1 MDENEEKSVEELTT
15 DELKQA
21 VNDTLERFRTQAML
35 LGAQVICYVILQKI
49 EDFQEQPGKRT
60 MNDYKRLTKDIE
72 QYCRTGISRKVNEDG
87 TTSEKEEN
95 EGVVQN

>member
-21 VNDTLERFRTQAML
+21 VNDTLERVRTQAML
-35 LGAQVICYVILQKI
+35 LGAQVICSVILQKI
-49 EDFQEQPGKRT
+49 EAFQGQPGKRT

-72 QYCRTGISRKVNEDG
+72 QYCRTGVSRKVNDNG

>member
-21 VNDTLERFRTQAML
+21 VNDTLERVRTQAML
-35 LGAQVICYVILQKI
+35 LGAQAICSVILQKI
-49 EDFQEQPGKRT
+49 EAFQGQPGKRT

-72 QYCRTGISRKVNEDG
+72 QYCRTGVSRKVNDDG
-87 TTSEKEEN
+87 TTSEREESK
-95 EGVVQN
+95 GVVQD